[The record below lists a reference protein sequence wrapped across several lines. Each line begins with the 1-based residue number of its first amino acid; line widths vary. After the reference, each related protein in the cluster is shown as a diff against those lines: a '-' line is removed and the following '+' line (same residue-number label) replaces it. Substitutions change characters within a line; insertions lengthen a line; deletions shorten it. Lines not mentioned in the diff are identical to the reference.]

1 MLPSSNVN
9 ESAPLVATGP
19 NFENSHGIVS
29 GKRYGAFAIA
39 VLLGAVVGAMA
50 TPWLLRASDL
60 GYVASVPSSELKVG
74 SGVYLYGKD
83 GKDGSDRYGCEDERC
98 SEDVNG
104 GCNRRAG
111 QAYTETA
118 CNTVWGGKAWA
129 TTIIINNIPRDRRD
143 TDWYLVRDHP
153 GGEITCSVKS
163 DIPIVCF
170 FVDYNPSCKNTTFPE
185 GPNGHSDGQVG
196 RSFVPPGD
204 YIVFAATGT
213 PDGDPIFRG
222 YPCDDDK
229 GYPYTL
235 TIGCKPERASK
246 QAVEATDEGNGALH
260 KSSAICV
267 GASEEDCA

>member
-9 ESAPLVATGP
+9 ESAPLVVTGP

-50 TPWLLRASDL
+50 ALWLLRASDL

-74 SGVYLYGKD
+74 SGVYGYGKD
-83 GKDGSDRYGCEDERC
+83 EKDGSDRYGCEDERC

-104 GCNRRAG
+104 GCNSRP
-111 QAYTETA
+111 QVYTNTT

-129 TTIIINNIPRDRRD
+129 KAFNSTRGQRD

-153 GGEITCSVKS
+153 GGEITCSVES

-170 FVDYNPSCKNTTFPE
+170 FIIYNPLCKNLMRPSQRF
-185 GPNGHSDGQVG
+185 GHSDGQVG

-204 YIVFAATGT
+204 YIVFAGTGNPNGT
-213 PDGDPIFRG
+213 GIFRG

-229 GYPYTL
+229 GSPYTL

-246 QAVEATDEGNGALH
+246 QAVEEATDEGDWALH
-260 KSSAICV
+260 ESSAICV
-267 GASEEDCA
+267 GASEEYCAA